1 MKKLIAAI
9 AVFSFIAIQT
19 TTAQEAKPA
28 SETQSATTISA
39 APAADNNAAMKSDKH
54 DGKCDMSKKEC
65 KKECKKHG
73 KAMKGK
79 DCCAGKAEAS
89 SAKPHCAEME
99 KSEGKK
105 GGCCANKKAEAKPE
119 DSSK

>member
-1 MKKLIAAI
+1 MKKLIAAL

-19 TTAQEAKPA
+19 NAQEAKPA
-28 SETQSATTISA
+28 AETTQTTITA
-39 APAADNNAAMKSDKH
+39 APAADNNAEVKAEKH

-65 KKECKKHG
+65 KKACKKHG

-89 SAKPHCAEME
+89 AANPHCAEMG
-99 KSEGKK
+99 KMEGKK

-119 DSSK
+119 DTTK